1 MSKKTNKKKYNNG
14 LISYLKK
21 FVAFK
26 VLVAIYTE
34 YLYFKNI
41 NKIKLNNSNKIIILE
56 RFLFDRLVI
65 FKLINAFK
73 INYIILKIFNML
85 SIKPKLYICLEDAPE
100 EIYSRKK
107 ELTIENIKL
116 YNKKLIILLKS
127 NKINY
132 ELIELNNKKIIP
144 LESIINVIISKNM
157 FTLCKYIESNFLK

>member
-1 MSKKTNKKKYNNG
+1 
-14 LISYLKK
+14 
-21 FVAFK
+21 
-26 VLVAIYTE
+26 
-34 YLYFKNI
+34 
-41 NKIKLNNSNKIIILE
+41 
-56 RFLFDRLVI
+56 
-65 FKLINAFK
+65 
-73 INYIILKIFNML
+73 ML
-85 SIKPKLYICLEDAPE
+85 SVKPKLYICLEDFPE

-144 LESIINVIISKNM
+144 LESIINVIISTNM